1 MEVRDAV
8 EADAEALAAIVDAPA
23 DVMRNVVHD
32 RTVRVAVRQNDP
44 GPNAD
49 VEMDAGVD
57 VDANT
62 EMDAGVDVDA
72 NTEGEGD
79 TERGSEE
86 GRARDGTAESV
97 LGFVSFDAREDTVYV
112 TQFGGTSDA
121 CERLIG
127 EPVRFATNERMSVEL
142 IVEATDEVLTS
153 VAESAGFD
161 AAGRGPSFAG
171 RKTVKYRL
179 DP

>member
-32 RTVRVAVRQNDP
+32 RTVRVAVRQSDP
-44 GPNAD
+44 GPN
-49 VEMDAGVD
+49 VD
-57 VDANT
+57 VDVDGAGNVTVRGDDTGDATT
-62 EMDAGVDVDA
+62 E
-72 NTEGEGD
+72 N
-79 TERGSEE
+79 
-86 GRARDGTAESV
+86 V

-112 TQFGGTSDA
+112 TQFGGTSEA

-127 EPVRFATNERMSVEL
+127 EPIRFATNERMSVEL
-142 IVEATDEVLTS
+142 LVEATDEELTS

-161 AAGRGPSFAG
+161 AEGRGPSFG
-171 RKTVKYRL
+171 GQRTIKYRL
-179 DP
+179 DPKRPG